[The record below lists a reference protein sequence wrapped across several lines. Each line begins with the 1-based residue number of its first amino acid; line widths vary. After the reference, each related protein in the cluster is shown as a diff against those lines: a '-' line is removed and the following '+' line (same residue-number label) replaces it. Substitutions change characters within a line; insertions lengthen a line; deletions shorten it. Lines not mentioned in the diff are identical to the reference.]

1 MAETTKTALALD
13 GLPGDVSC
21 AVEKFLLKHA
31 PRWFSTIVAI
41 SKPLADE
48 VQSRAGGQVAV
59 MRPGLGLSI
68 ESQAQPDWAT
78 PCDAPRI
85 LYVGDDRARKGLDE
99 FLQAMQKVQS
109 IHPDVRAVIVCK
121 NPCQIGYNINHEL
134 HLRPS
139 DADLA
144 KLYRACDLFVST
156 SWGEG
161 LGYPALQ
168 AMAFGKPVVVTDSGG
183 VYDYAEHGVNALIVP
198 AQDAEAVANAV
209 LQLLDDAAL
218 RTRLLVNGQ
227 QAAAAYEWNKAAATF
242 ESVLNG
248 LTQASSR

>member
-1 MAETTKTALALD
+1 
-13 GLPGDVSC
+13 
-21 AVEKFLLKHA
+21 
-31 PRWFSTIVAI
+31 
-41 SKPLADE
+41 
-48 VQSRAGGQVAV
+48 
-59 MRPGLGLSI
+59 
-68 ESQAQPDWAT
+68 
-78 PCDAPRI
+78 
-85 LYVGDDRARKGLDE
+85 
-99 FLQAMQKVQS
+99 
-109 IHPDVRAVIVCK
+109 
-121 NPCQIGYNINHEL
+121 
-134 HLRPS
+134 
-139 DADLA
+139 
-144 KLYRACDLFVST
+144 LFVST